1 MSDDPITLRAAG
13 EDDAAFFATLYASTR
28 EEELAPVPWSAEQKR
43 AFLAQ
48 QFAAQS
54 AHYAQHYDGLTSDV
68 ILVDGERA
76 GRLLVARWPAEI
88 RIVDIALLPE
98 HRGRGVGTGLL
109 RPILDEGDD
118 RGVAVTI
125 HVEQDNPARSLYHR
139 LGFSPVGEHGIYLKL
154 ERPAAGAQAK
164 TAS

>member
-1 MSDDPITLRAAG
+1 MAVTLRPVALDDEPFLLRVYAA
-13 EDDAAFFATLYASTR
+13 TR
-28 EEELAPVPWSAEQKR
+28 EEELAPVPWTAEQKA

-54 AHYAQHYDGLTSDV
+54 AHYAQHYEGLKSDV

-76 GRLLVARWPAEI
+76 GRLLVARWPEEI

-98 HRGRGVGTGLL
+98 HRGRGVGTHLL
-109 RPILDEGDD
+109 RPILDEADAG
-118 RGVAVTI
+118 GVAVVI
-125 HVEQDNPARSLYHR
+125 HVEQANPAMSLYRR
-139 LGFSPVGEHGIYLKL
+139 LGFVPAGEHGIYFRM